1 MNFCI
6 RILLHKQLSTT
17 IVPVNNTTMATCKS
31 VRKAIIVIHHCK
43 QKRTRQTDKVS
54 LILMMTGLE
63 SFRSLQVVTL
73 HWTTCMWTQVT
84 GQWLHFTHWFII
96 HVLSEFIQ
104 WYMKVAFFSY
114 SLDCQIIEAFQGT
127 NVETFWCRCHF
138 HGIG

>member
-17 IVPVNNTTMATCKS
+17 IVNNTMMATCKS
-31 VRKAIIVIHHCK
+31 VRKAIVVIHHCK
-43 QKRTRQTDKVS
+43 IEENEANYDSQSYFDDDRAWVIQVTAGS
-54 LILMMTGLE
+54 GIY
-63 SFRSLQVVTL
+63 RS
-73 HWTTCMWTQVT
+73 TCMWTQVT

-114 SLDCQIIEAFQGT
+114 SLDCQIIEAFQGP
-127 NVETFWCRCHF
+127 NVETFRCRCHF
-138 HGIG
+138 HGIR